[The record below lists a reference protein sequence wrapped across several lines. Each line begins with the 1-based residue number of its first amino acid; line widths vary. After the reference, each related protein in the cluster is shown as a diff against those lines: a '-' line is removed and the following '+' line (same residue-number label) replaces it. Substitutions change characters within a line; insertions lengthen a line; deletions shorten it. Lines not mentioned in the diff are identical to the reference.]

1 MKAYRWLTL
10 FAAVLITAFEV
21 LFLAAAGRTAG
32 MASPTSET
40 GRIPLSERDRNDLQ
54 GRTRSVRRRT
64 ARTIMNRFISIFLL
78 VPVCSLS
85 VGMAYA
91 ADAPAA
97 SYDAQ
102 SVAIVTAHAPPEEKS
117 NTRLSLA
124 GLGSLYWAAR
134 HPEQAWRV
142 LLPIQ
147 PGGVAYADLIATC
160 TVSMN
165 ASIGAAD
172 CP

>member
-1 MKAYRWLTL
+1 
-10 FAAVLITAFEV
+10 
-21 LFLAAAGRTAG
+21 
-32 MASPTSET
+32 
-40 GRIPLSERDRNDLQ
+40 
-54 GRTRSVRRRT
+54 
-64 ARTIMNRFISIFLL
+64 MNKFISAFLL
-78 VPVCSLS
+78 IQVCSLS

-102 SVAIVTAHAPPEEKS
+102 SVAIVTAHVPPEEKS

-142 LLPIQ
+142 LLPVQ
-147 PGGVAYADLIATC
+147 SGGVAYADLIARC

>member
-1 MKAYRWLTL
+1 
-10 FAAVLITAFEV
+10 
-21 LFLAAAGRTAG
+21 
-32 MASPTSET
+32 
-40 GRIPLSERDRNDLQ
+40 
-54 GRTRSVRRRT
+54 
-64 ARTIMNRFISIFLL
+64 MNRFISALL
-78 VPVCSLS
+78 LIPVGSLC

-102 SVAIVTAHAPPEEKS
+102 SVAIVTARVTPEEKS
-117 NTRLSLA
+117 KTRVSLA

-142 LLPIQ
+142 VLPIQ
-147 PGGVAYADLIATC
+147 PGGLAYADLIARC

-165 ASIGAAD
+165 ASIGTAE